1 MLKAAGTD
9 ASKQFDAFHNASVL
23 QKVAAPYE
31 IGQVSTSSDESAPEE
46 VLDEQDVEE
55 AAADSNPLIV
65 GEPFGD
71 MVPFGDPMW
80 YQDWYSP
87 FYNDSHRTVRKF
99 IRDFV
104 EKEIMPFCHEW
115 DEAKEI
121 PKELFKKAAKAG
133 ILAAVVGQADPQYL
147 PYGLPAGIDV
157 KDWDLFHS
165 LIVTDELSRCGS
177 GGVSFFLRYLA
188 SLLG

>member
-1 MLKAAGTD
+1 LLKAAGTD

-31 IGQVSTSSDESAPEE
+31 IGQVGEALEE
-46 VLDEQDVEE
+46 LDEEDLEE
-55 AAADSNPLIV
+55 TEKGSNPLVV

-115 DEAKEI
+115 DEAKAI
-121 PKELFKKAAKAG
+121 PKELFKKVAKAG
-133 ILAAVVGQADPQYL
+133 ILAAVVGHVEPEYL
-147 PYGLPAGIDV
+147 PYGLPAGIEV

-177 GGVSFFLRYLA
+177 GGVSLVL
-188 SLLG
+188 